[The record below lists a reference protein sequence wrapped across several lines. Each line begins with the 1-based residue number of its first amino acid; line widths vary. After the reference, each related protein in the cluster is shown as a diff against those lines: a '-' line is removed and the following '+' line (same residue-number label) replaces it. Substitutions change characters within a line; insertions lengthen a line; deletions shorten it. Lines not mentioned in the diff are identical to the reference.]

1 MICNL
6 SMTPL
11 LNLGALPF
19 LMPLPLLIPESSE
32 DRLQHCL
39 ITDAIVPEVRKNMLN
54 LSSKIQASLESGV
67 TGVDEGHDGQDA
79 AELGD
84 HVGFSSAYFI
94 SREVVQNHRGF
105 RAS

>member
-1 MICNL
+1 
-6 SMTPL
+6 
-11 LNLGALPF
+11 
-19 LMPLPLLIPESSE
+19 
-32 DRLQHCL
+32 
-39 ITDAIVPEVRKNMLN
+39 MLN